1 MKKITE
7 ESLLKAL
14 SYCAL
19 PELPK
24 AWDGGSVWIE
34 ALAKVVKQNGEESF
48 CLAKRSN
55 GGQYKLVKDF
65 GSTSMIYKV
74 KEYYP
79 FSYLQTNYMPSVE
92 TREECISYLMYNRVA
107 EFEELDKKTYE
118 ELVNMVVDNAIKLQ
132 VYNKETGEK
141 LKEVVK
147 DIEEFNESTNLKNNA
162 NGKKRR
168 NKKED

>member
-1 MKKITE
+1 
-7 ESLLKAL
+7 
-14 SYCAL
+14 
-19 PELPK
+19 
-24 AWDGGSVWIE
+24 
-34 ALAKVVKQNGEESF
+34 
-48 CLAKRSN
+48 
-55 GGQYKLVKDF
+55 
-65 GSTSMIYKV
+65 
-74 KEYYP
+74 
-79 FSYLQTNYMPSVE
+79 
-92 TREECISYLMYNRVA
+92 MYNRVA

-147 DIEEFNESTNLKNNA
+147 DIEEFNESTNLKDNA

>member
-1 MKKITE
+1 
-7 ESLLKAL
+7 
-14 SYCAL
+14 
-19 PELPK
+19 
-24 AWDGGSVWIE
+24 
-34 ALAKVVKQNGEESF
+34 
-48 CLAKRSN
+48 
-55 GGQYKLVKDF
+55 
-65 GSTSMIYKV
+65 MIYKV

-132 VYNKETGEK
+132 VYNKETDRK
-141 LKEVVK
+141 LKEVVD

>member
-1 MKKITE
+1 MNKITE

-19 PELPK
+19 PELPE

-132 VYNKETGEK
+132 VYNKETDRK
-141 LKEVVK
+141 LKEVVD